1 MVYYALE
8 SVKNMAEFHPGIKS
22 DQAPLRKKGL
32 TKSGSCKQEDAVAEA
47 LFRAPVFSKACGV
60 IPLFLYLFQHKERNM
75 PQKNLN
81 LQRITEICEKT
92 ARKFD
97 YELCD
102 AAMEKEPTGRY
113 LRIYIDKEGGITLDD
128 CEKYH
133 RTVQPSL
140 ESFDYDFLEVCS
152 PGIDRP
158 LKTRRDI
165 EKSLGMLVE
174 ARLYKPVDGK
184 KSVQGL
190 LREMDE
196 NHVLLQSGEAEIDL
210 PRKAVAQVRLVP
222 DLSALDEEEED
233 TSL

>member
-1 MVYYALE
+1 
-8 SVKNMAEFHPGIKS
+8 
-22 DQAPLRKKGL
+22 
-32 TKSGSCKQEDAVAEA
+32 
-47 LFRAPVFSKACGV
+47 
-60 IPLFLYLFQHKERNM
+60 M
-75 PQKNLN
+75 PQKNPNML
-81 LQRITEICEKT
+81 RITEICEKT

-128 CEKYH
+128 CEKFH
-133 RTVQPSL
+133 RAVQPSL

-158 LKTRRDI
+158 LKTKRDI

-174 ARLYKPVDGK
+174 ARLYKPVDGRK
-184 KSVQGL
+184 YIQGL
-190 LREMDE
+190 LKEMDD
-196 NHVLLQSGEAEIDL
+196 NHVLLSEGEKEIDL

-222 DLSALDEEEED
+222 DLSALNEEED